1 MKSSKGTHID
11 SKGEEVPVR
20 VLEDVKVWEVSP
32 VLVGSQQNS
41 FVQSFKSGLINEDPE
56 EEEIDDVDQ
65 EFEEVKEMVGQ
76 DEYTTQ
82 QEA

>member
-1 MKSSKGTHID
+1 M
-11 SKGEEVPVR
+11 
-20 VLEDVKVWEVSP
+20 LEDVKVWEVSP
-32 VLVGSQQNS
+32 VLVGAQQNS
-41 FVQSFKSGLINEDPE
+41 FVQALKSGLINEDPE

-82 QEA
+82 QET

>member
-1 MKSSKGTHID
+1 MGGFSCSCWSTT
-11 SKGEEVPVR
+11 ELFR
-20 VLEDVKVWEVSP
+20 T
-32 VLVGSQQNS
+32 NS
-41 FVQSFKSGLINEDPE
+41 LKSGLINEDPE

-82 QEA
+82 QEAKKE